1 MTGEVPRN
9 RDRAIIVA
17 DSTVSENQISGAITQ
32 LKALALVKIIGVVK
46 CFDTVDIVGLNAQSM
61 ISTNDIIDRLRDIQS
76 RRQK

>member
-32 LKALALVKIIGVVK
+32 LKALTLVKIIGVVK